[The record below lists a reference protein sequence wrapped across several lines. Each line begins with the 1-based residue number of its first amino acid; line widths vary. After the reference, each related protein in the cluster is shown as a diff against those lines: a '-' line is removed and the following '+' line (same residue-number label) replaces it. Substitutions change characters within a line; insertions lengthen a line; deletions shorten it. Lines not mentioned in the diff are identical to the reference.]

1 MISTL
6 VQAVLSPNAPKAEMN
21 VRTVFKRMTV
31 EDFGNPNVFLH
42 AFQSSLNTVIVEIEQ
57 LSKLMGDFRGHGR
70 DQSDLPKQTSCVSC
84 P

>member
-21 VRTVFKRMTV
+21 VRTVFDLKGMTI
-31 EDFGNPNVFLH
+31 ENFGNPNVFLH

-57 LSKLMGDFRGHGR
+57 LSKLMGDFRGGDSR
-70 DQSDLPKQTSCVSC
+70 G
-84 P
+84 